1 MSTTM
6 RLKRMGSKKRP
17 YYRIVVQD
25 NRRAST
31 SVTIDEVGTYHPIES
46 TNQVS
51 IDQEKAKD
59 WIKKGVTVSLTV
71 KELLNKSGI
80 TLDRK
85 AE

>member
-1 MSTTM
+1 
-6 RLKRMGSKKRP
+6 MGSKKRP

-59 WIKKGVTVSLTV
+59 WIKKGVTVSQTV

>member
-1 MSTTM
+1 
-6 RLKRMGSKKRP
+6 MGSKKRP

>member
-59 WIKKGVTVSLTV
+59 WIKKGVTVSQTV

>member
-1 MSTTM
+1 M

-59 WIKKGVTVSLTV
+59 WIKKGVTVSQTV

>member
-1 MSTTM
+1 
-6 RLKRMGSKKRP
+6 MGSKKRP

-59 WIKKGVTVSLTV
+59 WIKKGVTVSQTV

-85 AE
+85 TE